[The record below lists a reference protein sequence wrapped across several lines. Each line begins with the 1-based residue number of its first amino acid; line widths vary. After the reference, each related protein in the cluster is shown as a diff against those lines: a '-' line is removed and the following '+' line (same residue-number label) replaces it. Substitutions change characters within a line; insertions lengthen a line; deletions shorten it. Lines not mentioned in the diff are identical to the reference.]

1 MAGVWRLPWLAAG
14 AVGLGALAWGGLV
27 ALLAAG
33 QDHIIFPA
41 PQLAADQRARLAAA
55 AGARELH
62 PATEDGATLYAWH
75 VPASGKRAVLY
86 FHGNGESAAFTG
98 ALARDC
104 ADLGWDFVA
113 VSPRGYP
120 GTTGRPAAGSIARDA
135 QAAWQLVTDTLGF
148 APGSVVLHGRSLGG
162 GLAGTLIADIEPAGV
177 VFESTFLSIE
187 RLAQERFPFVPVGR
201 ILHHPARTED
211 RAPQLRA
218 PALVLHGAR
227 DEVIPVSHGRRLA
240 ALLPQAEYVELADRG
255 HNDHLL
261 SHPEAA
267 QAWRRFLAARTD
279 G

>member
-1 MAGVWRLPWLAAG
+1 MAGIWRLPWLAAG
-14 AVGLGALAWGGLV
+14 AVGLGTLAWGGLI

-41 PQLAADQRARLAAA
+41 PELPAEQRARLAAA

-62 PATEDGATLYAWH
+62 PPTEDGETLYAWH
-75 VPASGKRAVLY
+75 VPAAGERAVLY
-86 FHGNGESAAFTG
+86 FHGNGESAALTG
-98 ALARDC
+98 GLAQDC
-104 ADLGWDFVA
+104 AALGWDFVA

-120 GTTGRPAAGSIARDA
+120 GTTGRPAPGSMAQDA

-148 APGSVVLHGRSLGG
+148 APRSVVLHGRSLGG
-162 GLAGTLIADIEPAGV
+162 GLAGTLIADIQPAGV
-177 VFESTFLSIE
+177 IFESTFLSIE
-187 RLAQERFPFVPVGR
+187 RLATERFPLVPVGR

-211 RAPQLRA
+211 RAPALRA

-240 ALLPQAEYVELADRG
+240 ALLPRAEYVELADRG

-267 QAWRRFLAARTD
+267 QAWRRFLAERSA